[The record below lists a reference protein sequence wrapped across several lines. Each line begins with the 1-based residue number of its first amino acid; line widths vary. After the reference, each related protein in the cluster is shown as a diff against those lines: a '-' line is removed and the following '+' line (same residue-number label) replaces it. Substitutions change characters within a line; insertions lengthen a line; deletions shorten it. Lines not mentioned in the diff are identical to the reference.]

1 MAEDLRKMRGCLS
14 LKMPACHCAPR
25 LVRGVFMSNTSAHGT
40 LKTRGPLRRKGYRP
54 TYDLAVGS
62 KKMERAQE
70 HFDVVTSFLVLCI
83 DGLADRK
90 MAIQD
95 EKPKK
100 RSDV

>member
-1 MAEDLRKMRGCLS
+1 
-14 LKMPACHCAPR
+14 MPACHCAPR

-40 LKTRGPLRRKGYRP
+40 LKTRGPLRRNRP
-54 TYDLAVGS
+54 TYDMAVGS

>member
-1 MAEDLRKMRGCLS
+1 M
-14 LKMPACHCAPR
+14 
-25 LVRGVFMSNTSAHGT
+25 
-40 LKTRGPLRRKGYRP
+40 
-54 TYDLAVGS
+54 AVGS
-62 KKMERAQE
+62 KLKMERAQE